1 MSTTPYTPLGT
12 AQTTSNKPKT
22 RSYHTR
28 ILLVASAVFIIGLFS
43 KFHRPKAS
51 HTSPTSTSSAGYSQ
65 KPGLLNKMSSSI
77 PRPNGKVNVGYFT
90 NWGIYGR
97 NYKPQQIPAQD
108 LTHILYSFANLK
120 EETGEVHLTD
130 SWADQEIHYEHDSWN
145 DENASSNLYG
155 NLKQL
160 YLLKKRNR
168 ALKVLLSI
176 GGWTYS
182 ENGRFARGVGDDQ
195 KRARFVESAVRLVE
209 DYALDGLDIDWEY
222 PQNAKEARDYVLLLR
237 DLRHGLDRLAQ
248 EKGIQLPHGFELT
261 VAAPC
266 GPSTYETLMIR
277 EMDQYLSFWNLMA
290 YDYAGSWDSTANHH
304 ANLFG
309 SSPDSLSSDRA
320 IRFYTSQ
327 GVPVQK
333 LVLGMPLYGR
343 SFTNCKGPG
352 QPFQGVGQ
360 GSWEAGSYDYK
371 VLPLPSCQ
379 EHYDPHLVT
388 AACMTPNSEWITY
401 DSAASAAAKAEFINL
416 NQLAGAMYWELSG
429 DKPRDQGGIV
439 GLVKDKLQQVGMDTR
454 ENCLDYR
461 GSKWANLRQGM
472 ANESGHTAKLTFP
485 SHHSV
490 KEVEFDVGI
499 FINNK
504 FKSGKS
510 GKTIDVVDPS
520 TGKVIAAVAEGTPE
534 DIDEAVEVAEKAYN
548 TVWGERCP
556 GHERGRLLMK
566 LADLFEEHA
575 DKLASIESMDNGK
588 AYTFARGFDV
598 AEAAKCLRYYGGWA
612 DKEHGKVIEVDNTK
626 MVMTK
631 HEPIGVVGQIIP
643 WNFPLLMFAWKL
655 GPALAMGN
663 TIVMKTAETTPLSA
677 AYACSLIAQVL
688 PPGVVNVV
696 TGYGNTVGAAI
707 SSHLKIQ
714 KIAFTGSTAV
724 GRQIMAAAAKSNLKN
739 VTLELGGKSP
749 NIIYDDAD
757 LEQAVS
763 WAAFGLY
770 FNAGQ
775 CCCAGSRVYVQ
786 DTIYDTFL
794 EKLTAK
800 VKSIKVGS
808 PFDQDSFQG
817 PATSQ
822 LQYDR
827 VTAHIQSGVD
837 EGATKHLGGE
847 RHGSEGYFIQPTIF
861 TDVPPNAKIAKE
873 EIFGPVIVVC
883 KFKDEDDVIAQAND
897 SMYGLACAVF
907 SQNITRAL
915 RTASRLQAG
924 TAWINNYNM
933 LHSQAPFGG
942 FKQSGIGRELGEY
955 ALKNYTNVK
964 TININLT
971 MPNPL

>member
-1 MSTTPYTPLGT
+1 MSTSGYVTLDQPRQTSQGT
-12 AQTTSNKPKT
+12 TY
-22 RSYHTR
+22 RTR
-28 ILLVASAVFIIGLFS
+28 ILLIVSAIFIIGLFS
-43 KFHRPKAS
+43 RFKHRLLDLGDDPLPPHEYAHGTGLGAMS
-51 HTSPTSTSSAGYSQ
+51 HHVPS
-65 KPGLLNKMSSSI
+65 
-77 PRPNGKVNVGYFT
+77 PNGKVNVGYFT

-97 NYKPQQIPAQD
+97 NYKPHQVPARD

-120 EETGEVHLTD
+120 EDTGEVHLTD
-130 SWADQEIHYEHDSWN
+130 SWADQEIHYEGDSWN
-145 DENASSNLYG
+145 DPDASSNLYG

-168 ALKVLLSI
+168 SLKVLLSI

-182 ENGRFARGVGDDQ
+182 ENGRFARGVGDDA
-195 KRARFVESAVRLVE
+195 KRATFVASAVKLVE
-209 DYALDGLDIDWEY
+209 DYGLDGLDIDWEY
-222 PQNAKEARDYVLLLR
+222 PQNEKEARDYVLLLR
-237 DLRHGLDRLAQ
+237 DLRHGLDRLAA
-248 EKGIQLPHGFELT
+248 EKGLQLPRGFELT
-261 VAAPC
+261 IAAPC
-266 GPSTYETLMIR
+266 GPSTYEKLMVR
-277 EMDQYLSFWNLMA
+277 EMDPYLSFWNLMA
-290 YDYAGSWDSTANHH
+290 YDYSGPWDSNANHQ

-327 GVPVQK
+327 GVSVEK

-343 SFTNCKGPG
+343 SFTNCQGPG
-352 QPFQGVGQ
+352 RPFQGVGP

-371 VLPLPSCQ
+371 ALPLASSQ
-379 EHYDPHLVT
+379 EQYDPHLVT
-388 AACMTPNSEWITY
+388 TSCHTPNGEWITY
-401 DSAASAAAKAEFINL
+401 DSLASAVAKAQFINV
-416 NQLAGAMYWELSG
+416 NRLAGAMYWELSG
-429 DKPRDQGGIV
+429 DKPRSQGGIV
-439 GLVKDKLQQVGMDTR
+439 GAVRDELARGGGTGLDQR
-454 ENCLDYR
+454 ENCLEYGR
-461 GSKWANLRQGM
+461 SKWANLRNGM
-472 ANESGHTAKLTFP
+472 PNESGHTAKLTFP
-485 SHHSV
+485 SHHVV
-490 KEVEFDVGI
+490 KEVELDVGI

-504 FKSGKS
+504 FKAGKT

-520 TGKVIAAVAEGTPE
+520 TGKTIAAVAEGTPE
-534 DIDEAVEVAEKAYN
+534 DIDEAVEVAQKAYD

-575 DKLASIESMDNGK
+575 DTLASIESLDNGK

-724 GRQIMAAAAKSNLKN
+724 GRQIMAAAAKSNLKS

-757 LEQAVS
+757 LDQAVS

-775 CCCAGSRVYVQ
+775 CCCAGSRVFVQ
-786 DTIYDTFL
+786 ETIYDKFL
-794 EKLTAK
+794 EKLTDK

-808 PFDQDSFQG
+808 PFEQDSFQG

-822 LQYDR
+822 LQFDR
-827 VTAHIQSGVD
+827 VSAHIQSGVD
-837 EGATKHLGGE
+837 EGATKLLGGE

-861 TDVPPNAKIAKE
+861 TDVPRNAKIAKE
-873 EIFGPVIVVC
+873 EIFGPVIVIC
-883 KFKDEDDVIAQAND
+883 KFKDEDDVVEQAND
-897 SMYGLACAVF
+897 TMYGLAAAIF

-915 RTASRLQAG
+915 RTASRVQAG
-924 TAWINNYNM
+924 TVWVNNYNM

-942 FKQSGIGRELGEY
+942 FKQSRARG
-955 ALKNYTNVK
+955 VK
-964 TININLT
+964 TINVNLS